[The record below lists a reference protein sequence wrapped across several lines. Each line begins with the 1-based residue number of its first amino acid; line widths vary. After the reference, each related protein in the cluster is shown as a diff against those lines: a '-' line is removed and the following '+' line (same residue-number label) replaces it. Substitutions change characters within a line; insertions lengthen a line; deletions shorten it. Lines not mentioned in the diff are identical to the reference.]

1 MSAFVTA
8 DLHLGHAKSITFVD
22 PEGQRIRPFDSLDEL
37 HDALITRWN
46 STVNAKDTVYV
57 LGDVAIA
64 RQALKLLSE
73 FNGRK
78 ILIKGNHDIFR
89 LKDYLPYFD
98 DIRGAM
104 VRDNL
109 VFTHI
114 PIHSDSFE
122 NRYIGN
128 VHGHLHCHTVK
139 DSSGNCDLRYYSAC
153 VERNNFTPVSLDYIK
168 DFFADRGRAQA
179 DV

>member
-22 PEGQRIRPFDSLDEL
+22 PDGQRIRPFDTLDDL
-37 HDALITRWN
+37 HNTLITRWN
-46 STVNAKDTVYV
+46 AAVNAKDTVYV

-78 ILIKGNHDIFR
+78 VLIKGNHDIFK

-114 PIHSDSFE
+114 PIHSNSFE
-122 NRYIGN
+122 SRYIGN

-139 DSSGNCDLRYYSAC
+139 DSFGNCDRRYYSAC
-153 VERNNFTPVSLDYIK
+153 VERNNFTPVALDCIK
-168 DFFADRGRAQA
+168 DFFGNNGRAETH
-179 DV
+179 V

>member
-8 DLHLGHAKSITFVD
+8 DLHLGHAKSLTFLNPD
-22 PEGQRIRPFDSLDEL
+22 GQRIRPFDTLDDL
-37 HDALITRWN
+37 HHVLITRWN
-46 STVNAKDTVYV
+46 ATVNTKDTVYV

-78 ILIKGNHDIFR
+78 VLVKGNHDIFK

-114 PIHSDSFE
+114 PIHSASFE
-122 NRYIGN
+122 SCYIGN
-128 VHGHLHCHTVK
+128 VHGHLHCHFVK
-139 DSSGNCDLRYYSAC
+139 DDLGLYDRRYFSAC
-153 VERNNFTPVSLDYIK
+153 VERNNFTPVSLDLIK
-168 DFFADRGRAQA
+168 DFFRDNGRAETH
-179 DV
+179 V